1 MLKFQD
7 FTQKIFEGGNAIEES
22 RPMTQTETVETY
34 EYVKKKIFPLIGLD
48 GDGVDASP
56 IGSFGKKLSDK
67 ESSDVDIAVSVD
79 KIAGQNGIGIEETL
93 EWLNAKLSSAG
104 YPTKVVK
111 GFQQVS
117 IGVPISGKKGNGI
130 GQIDLMLSTNLDW
143 SRFMYY
149 SPDFKVAE
157 SKYKGMY
164 RNVLLMSIFSEGTKK
179 SVKITDSG
187 EMEEYE
193 QTVIHLESGLA
204 SVRKTLMGKKGAL
217 VKTATKLDEF
227 DKFLTNVPE
236 EVVHLAF
243 GDSVQPND
251 VMTFENAWSH
261 FESAKFPYKDKRK
274 EILNRF
280 RAYLLGAKVP
290 MPEEAIQ
297 SYPTIFP
304 AQ

>member
-1 MLKFQD
+1 MLKFQH
-7 FTQKIFEGGNAIEES
+7 FIQKIFEGGNAIEES
-22 RPMTQTETVETY
+22 RPMTQAETIETY
-34 EYVKKKIFPLIGLD
+34 EYVKKKIFPLIGLE
-48 GDGVDASP
+48 GDEIDAAP
-56 IGSFGKKLSDK
+56 IGSFGKKMADK
-67 ESSDVDIAVSVD
+67 ESSDIDVAISVD
-79 KIAGQNGIGIEETL
+79 KIAGQNGIGMEEVL
-93 EWLNAKLSSAG
+93 DWLDSKLSSAG
-104 YPTKVVK
+104 YPTKVAK

-130 GQIDLMLSTNLDW
+130 GQVDLMLSTNLNW
-143 SRFMYY
+143 SKFMYY

-157 SKYKGMY
+157 SKYKGLY

-179 SVKITDSG
+179 SVKTTDTG

-204 SVRKTLMGKKGAL
+204 SVRKTLMGKKGSL
-217 VKTATKLDEF
+217 VKTATILKDF
-227 DKFLTNVPE
+227 DKFITNTPE

-243 GDSVQPND
+243 GPHVQPGD

-280 RAYLLGAKVP
+280 KAYILGAKVP
-290 MPEEAIQ
+290 APEEVI
-297 SYPTIFP
+297 STYPNLF
-304 AQ
+304 

>member
-1 MLKFQD
+1 MLKFRN
-7 FTQKIFEGGNAIEES
+7 FVQKIFEGGNAIEES
-22 RPMTQTETVETY
+22 RPMTQDETVETY
-34 EYVKKKIFPLIGLD
+34 EYVKKKIFPLIGLE
-48 GDGVDASP
+48 GDGIDAAP

-79 KIAGQNGIGIEETL
+79 KIAGQNGIGMEEVL
-93 EWLNAKLSSAG
+93 DWLDSKLSSIG
-104 YPTKVVK
+104 YPTKVAK

-117 IGVPISGKKGNGI
+117 VGVPIGGKKGNGV

-157 SKYKGMY
+157 SKYKGLY

-179 SVKITDSG
+179 TVKTTDSG
-187 EMEEYE
+187 EVEEYE
-193 QTVIHLESGLA
+193 QYVIHLEKGVA

-217 VKTATKLDEF
+217 VKTATILHDF
-227 DKFLTNVPE
+227 DKFVTSTPE

-243 GDSVQPND
+243 GPKVQPND
-251 VMTFENAWSH
+251 IMTFENAWTQFQSK
-261 FESAKFPYKDKRK
+261 EFPYADRRN

-280 RAYLLGAKVP
+280 KAYILGAKVP
-290 MPEEAIQ
+290 APEEVISA
-297 SYPTIFP
+297 YPNLF
-304 AQ
+304 Q

>member
-1 MLKFQD
+1 MLKFKE
-7 FTQKIFEGGNAIEES
+7 FVNHLFEGGNAIEES
-22 RPMTQTETVETY
+22 RPMTQQETIETY
-34 EYVKKKIFPLIGLD
+34 DYVKRKIFPAIGLE
-48 GDGVDASP
+48 GDGIDAAP

-67 ESSDVDIAVSVD
+67 ESSDVDVAVSVD
-79 KIAGQNGIGIEETL
+79 KIAGQNGIGMEEVLDWL
-93 EWLNAKLSSAG
+93 ETKLSSMG
-104 YPTKVVK
+104 LPIKK
-111 GFQQVS
+111 SIGFQQISV
-117 IGVPISGKKGNGI
+117 GVPISGKKGNGI

-157 SKYKGMY
+157 SKYKGLY

-179 SVKITDSG
+179 AVKTTDSG
-187 EMEEYE
+187 ETEEYE

-243 GDSVQPND
+243 GPNVQPND
-251 VMTFENAWSH
+251 VMTFENAWAH
-261 FESAKFPYKDKRK
+261 FESPNFPYKDRRK

-280 RAYLLGAKVP
+280 KAYILGAKVP
-290 MPEEAIQ
+290 APEEIIQ
-297 SYPTIFP
+297 TYPNLF
-304 AQ
+304 